1 MVLTIDTGNTN
12 VKFSFYENRTFLKT
26 LRIETRRDFTT
37 QDFLELIPPLFEEGG
52 IAMEDIE
59 GGIISSVVP
68 QVSKALRPAIQ
79 ELTGLHFLMLGDDV
93 ETGLK
98 IDMDAPETIGHDLLA
113 DAVAGLEICEP
124 PMVIFDTGTATTMQ
138 VLDKDGVYIGG
149 LIIPGMRLSLNAL
162 YQGCAQ
168 LPKLSF
174 VDPPVFI
181 GKNTVDSM
189 HAGVVYGHAAMIDNL
204 IERVEREL
212 GMPVNAL
219 ATGGLMPLIL
229 KHCERDIYYSG
240 ELLTD
245 GLLLLYERNLD
256 KIPAAGS

>member
-12 VKFSFYENRTFLKT
+12 VKFSFYDHGTFLKT
-26 LRIETRRDFTT
+26 LRTETVRDMTED
-37 QDFLELIPPLFEEGG
+37 QFLALIPVLFRDGG
-52 IAMEDIE
+52 IDMKDIE

-68 QVSKALRPAIQ
+68 QVSAALRPAI
-79 ELTGLHFLMLGDDV
+79 EKLTGLKFLMLGDNV

-98 IDMDAPETIGHDLLA
+98 FDMDAPETIGHDLLA
-113 DAVAGLEICEP
+113 DAVAGLAICEP

-168 LPKLSF
+168 LPKLNF

-204 IERVEREL
+204 IERTEREL
-212 GMPVNAL
+212 GMKVHVI

-229 KHCERDIYYSG
+229 KHCEHDILFRG

-245 GLLLLYERNLD
+245 GLQLLYERN
-256 KIPAAGS
+256 KARTGCA